1 MTQMPLPAGPCRSIG
16 RHEPFS
22 FACHPGV
29 ACFTRC
35 CHELELSLTPYDLL
49 RIRQGTGLSSAEV
62 LDRCVIIEQEAGD
75 TFPQMY
81 LTMVDDGA
89 ASCVFLGSDGC
100 TIYGHRPGACRMYP
114 LGRAAVASG
123 DGVAEHFVLVHE
135 PHCLG
140 FAEPL
145 LTSAHNYLQSQELAP
160 YNSFNDRLAQITQH
174 DRIKQ
179 GLQLSESQRR
189 AFILALYDLDTF
201 RSALL
206 ADTITDV
213 PGDRT
218 LLANDDE
225 ALLDSGLRWI
235 AGLLFAS

>member
-1 MTQMPLPAGPCRSIG
+1 MTQMLLPAGSCRPVG

-22 FACHPGV
+22 FACHQGV

-35 CHELELSLTPYDLL
+35 CHELELSLTPYDIL
-49 RIRQGTGLSSAEV
+49 RIRQGTGLSSPEV
-62 LDRCVIIEQEAGD
+62 LARYVIIEQEAGD
-75 TFPQMY
+75 AFPQMY
-81 LTMVDDGA
+81 LTMVDDGT
-89 ASCVFLGSDGC
+89 ASCVFLGSEGC
-100 TIYGHRPGACRMYP
+100 SIYRHRPGACRMYP
-114 LGRAAVASG
+114 LGRATVKSG
-123 DGVAEHFVLVHE
+123 DSLAEHFVLLHE

-145 LTSAHNYLQSQELAP
+145 LISAHKYLQSQELAP

-201 RSALL
+201 RSELL
-206 ADTITDV
+206 AGTITDI

-218 LLANDDE
+218 LLADDDE
-225 ALLDSGLRWI
+225 ALLDCGLRWI